1 MFATEQECP
10 PPPEDATVTETPDD
24 PRTRVNGSGGDGHRS
39 ATCEPKRFT
48 TFADV
53 IRRWRGE
60 GRIVRV
66 PSGIPTL
73 DQLCG
78 GGLPIPRRILVV
90 GAPGAAKTYFES
102 RLLRRFAVEL
112 SEHGCVVGIHAV
124 DEDDGDLT
132 IRFAQMAG
140 FLQAQIEERDQ
151 ATLDQIDAALRDHP
165 IRFYGYDWT
174 IEEVAQDV
182 AAWAKAEG
190 KHGAMGTDSL
200 HTVTSQRAAGAQS
213 EREYVTAN
221 ISALRWAYD
230 HLHLTTLAVAEMNRA
245 GYSNA
250 KTAAEANPLASAAE
264 ARACEYWAQLLL
276 ALQSVKDC
284 HNVVHAVV
292 AKNRGSKRG
301 EFWFELDHPTHGLRE
316 VPDPEASPEAKAEK
330 KEQTR
335 IAAQAEV
342 AERAKVLA
350 GIVHRSPGIGE
361 RDLRAKIASKGL
373 KWGRD
378 KLEAAKAYLL
388 EGAHGVRLVDRTPDK
403 RDRSWYVEPLA
414 AERGGSD
421 A

>member
-1 MFATEQECP
+1 MTDPQAQWVAAKKTNGSEMPPVDECADAEYDGREP
-10 PPPEDATVTETPDD
+10 PKKTPD
-24 PRTRVNGSGGDGHRS
+24 
-39 ATCEPKRFT
+39 PKHFT

-60 GRIVRV
+60 GRITRV

-124 DEDDGDLT
+124 DEDDSDLT
-132 IRFAQMAG
+132 IRFAQMEG
-140 FLQAQIEERDQ
+140 FLPAQIEERDQ
-151 ATLDQIDAALRDHP
+151 GVLDQIDAALRDYP

-182 AAWAKAEG
+182 ANWANAEG

-213 EREYVTAN
+213 EREHITAN

-245 GYSNA
+245 GYSNT
-250 KTAAEANPLASAAE
+250 KTAADANPLASAAE

-276 ALQSVKDC
+276 ALQSAKDH
-284 HNVVHAVV
+284 HNIVHAAV
-292 AKNRGSKRG
+292 AKNRGAKRG
-301 EFWFELDHPTHGLRE
+301 EFWLELDHPTHGLRE
-316 VPDPEASPEAKAEK
+316 VPDPEASPEA
-330 KEQTR
+330 
-335 IAAQAEV
+335 V
-342 AERAKVLA
+342 AERKEKKRASAAADIAADCKLLA
-350 GIVHRSPGIGE
+350 NLVQQRPGLPTRG
-361 RDLRAKIASKGL
+361 LRAATKAKGFG
-373 KWGRD
+373 WGKD
-378 KLEAAKAYLL
+378 HLDVLVDALSAP
-388 EGAHGVRLVDRTPDK
+388 EGVGGVRLVDRAPENAK
-403 RDRSWYVEPLA
+403 GKAWYVEPVA
-414 AERGGSD
+414 SEAREP
-421 A
+421 